1 MFMVCA
7 NVSYHESNLICSMKW
22 LKRTDRHY
30 LRYPYSVLR
39 IRIRSNRPVP
49 DPDPTNKRHKTKN
62 KVKKIFFIIHF
73 LNYNQ
78 QILNKKQKNC
88 D

>member
-1 MFMVCA
+1 
-7 NVSYHESNLICSMKW
+7 MKW

-30 LRYPYSVLR
+30 LLYPYSVLR
-39 IRIRSNRPVP
+39 IRIRSDRPVP
-49 DPDPTNKRHKTKN
+49 DPDPTKKCHKTKN